1 MADVEL
7 DWWWPSPEAFNDLEV
22 TDIEEGWQLSA
33 PDYTELAEW
42 LTFWNQDEA
51 HHKVF
56 EDEFIRVLAD
66 HANKTLEEHGK
77 NEVLPVGSQSDR
89 EQAEDVGSGSLAQ
102 HEPGSDS

>member
-22 TDIEEGWQLSA
+22 TDTEEGWQLSA

-56 EDEFIRVLAD
+56 EDEFIRVLTD
-66 HANKTLEEHGK
+66 HANKTLETHGE
-77 NEVLPVGSQSDR
+77 NQSIPVGSPCDS
-89 EQAEDVGSGSLAQ
+89 EQAQVHCSGLLT
-102 HEPGSDS
+102 